1 MEQETLRPTNSLQE
15 FWYHLKQ
22 NRGAVV
28 GLTIIVLFVLVAF
41 LAPLIAPH
49 DPTTIYHGQFRIP
62 PFWSDQGSGDF
73 LLGTDDVGR
82 DIFSRLLYGTR
93 ISLGIG
99 LSVVSISLVIGVL
112 LGLSAGFYGGLVDKI
127 IMRTIDIL
135 MAFPSIL
142 LAIAVVSIMGPG
154 IRNAVIAVAITAI
167 PIFTRTTRAQALA
180 ERKKKYVMASIT
192 FGASSPRIMLLEIF
206 PNCLAPL
213 TVQATLG
220 ISEAILNTAA
230 LGFLGLGAQPPL
242 SEWGT
247 MLADGRPFIES
258 SPWLVTLPGLCI
270 LITILGFNLFGD
282 GLRDAMDPR
291 LKK

>member
-1 MEQETLRPTNSLQE
+1 M
-15 FWYHLKQ
+15 
-22 NRGAVV
+22 
-28 GLTIIVLFVLVAF
+28 GLAIIVLFFLVA
-41 LAPLIAPH
+41 LMAPVLSPY
-49 DPTTIYHGQFRIP
+49 DPTIIYQGQFRIP
-62 PFWSDQGSGDF
+62 PSWSAEGMGSF

-82 DIFSRLLYGTR
+82 DILSRLLYGTR

-99 LSVVSISLVIGVL
+99 LSVVSLSLVVGVS
-112 LGLSAGFYGGLVDKI
+112 LGLTAGFYGGIVDKV
-127 IMRTIDIL
+127 IMRFIDIL

-142 LAIAVVSIMGPG
+142 LAIAVVSVLGPG
-154 IRNAVIAVAITAI
+154 IRNATIAVAITAV
-167 PIFTRTTRAQALA
+167 PTFTRTVRAQALA
-180 ERKKKYVMASIT
+180 ERKKKYVMASLT
-192 FGASSPRIMLLEIF
+192 FGASSIRVMLLEIL

-242 SEWGT
+242 PEWGT